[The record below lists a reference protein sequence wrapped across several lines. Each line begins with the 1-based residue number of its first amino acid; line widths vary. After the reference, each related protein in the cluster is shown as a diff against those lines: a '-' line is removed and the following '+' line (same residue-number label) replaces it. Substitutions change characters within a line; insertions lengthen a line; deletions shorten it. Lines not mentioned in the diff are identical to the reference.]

1 MFESWYRLI
10 MRALSWIT
18 TLLSLVLVLGAA
30 SSCAAQKNKGLSA
43 LPQDIRAQVEF
54 ALSSV
59 HIADAERGRIAEAIG
74 EDPSGFSLLFRE
86 VRDVM
91 KKDPELLRRVDKSVA
106 LPADF
111 VPADLV
117 LLDGAFPYV
126 VSKKGMLLRA
136 PARDALVRMA
146 EAARKEGA
154 TLVVSSAYRSYEYQK
169 TVFERNVKEMGKA
182 EAERVSAPPGMSQH
196 QLGTAI
202 DFGSITDDFAETTAG
217 RWLSANAGKFGF
229 SLSFPKGMEAITGYR
244 WESWHYRYISPPAAE
259 MQVRFFLGVQQY
271 LIEFLAALPH

>member
-1 MFESWYRLI
+1 M
-10 MRALSWIT
+10 
-18 TLLSLVLVLGAA
+18 LSLIFVLGAA
-30 SSCAAQKNKGLSA
+30 SSCAAQKNKGLLA
-43 LPQDIRAQVEF
+43 LPPDIRAQAES

-59 HIADAERGRIAEAIG
+59 HIGDADRGRIVEAIG
-74 EDPSGFSLLFRE
+74 NDPSGFALLFRE

-91 KKDPELLRRVDKSVA
+91 KKDPDLLRRVDKSVA
-106 LPADF
+106 LPANF

-117 LLDGAFPYV
+117 VLDGAFPYV

-146 EAARKEGA
+146 EAAKKEGR
-154 TLVVSSAYRSYEYQK
+154 TLVVSSTYRSYDYQK
-169 TVFERNVKEMGKA
+169 TVFERNVREMGKA
-182 EAERVSAPPGMSQH
+182 EAERVSAQPGMSQH
-196 QLGTAI
+196 QLGTAV
-202 DFGSITDDFAETTAG
+202 DFGSITDEFGDTAAG

-229 SLSFPKGMEAITGYR
+229 SLSFPKDMEAVTGYR

-259 MQVRFFLGVQQY
+259 MQARFFLGIQQY